1 MRNPRSTANRRA
13 QAGFTF
19 AEVLAALLFMGIVIP
34 VTLEALSIA
43 SRAGIVAERKCVA
56 MRLAD
61 STLNELM
68 VTGRWRSSGQS
79 GSFPDPW
86 RDYRWTT
93 RNEPWLEANVRLVTI
108 EVRYPAQGEFY
119 LVRLSTLAPDTVQ

>member
-79 GSFPDPW
+79 GSFSDPW